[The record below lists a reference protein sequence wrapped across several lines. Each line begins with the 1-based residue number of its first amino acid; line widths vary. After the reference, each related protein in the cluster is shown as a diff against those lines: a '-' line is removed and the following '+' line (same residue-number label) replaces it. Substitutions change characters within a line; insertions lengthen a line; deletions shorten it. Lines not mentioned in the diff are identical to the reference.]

1 HPLPRREAADSPG
14 VRDAPLARAARG
26 GRDGPAR
33 AGPLHRRQRRRPP
46 DAGALP
52 EGHRRQEVRGGRRRD
67 ERPDPAVALR
77 LLSRDRAGRRDA
89 LRAGPRDRRRRG
101 PDLRVGRFPG
111 EGPRAGPGR
120 AGRPARRDERR
131 RVWLRDGLQLQ
142 HATAGRRSARGRQP
156 VHDRAPP
163 GDVRGPGGGGDTPMS
178 QTFQGSFVAMVTPF
192 RNGQVDEAKLRE
204 LVELH
209 VANGTDGLIPCGTNG
224 ESPSL
229 NHDEHRRVVEIV
241 IEAAHGRIRVV
252 AGTGSNSTTE
262 AIDLT
267 KHAERAGAAGA
278 LVVNPYYNKPTQ
290 EGLYRH
296 FRAVAESVAIPILV
310 YNIQSRTAVN
320 VETDTLARL
329 VRDVRNIVGVKEA
342 SGSLDQMSQVIAACG
357 PDFSV
362 LSGDDNVTLPLLA
375 IGGSGVVSVIAN
387 IVPRE
392 TADLVHAA
400 LDGDWKRARDLHYRL
415 FPLARAAFL
424 ETNPIP
430 IKEAMAM
437 AGMLEPE
444 FRLPMCR
451 MSDANREKLRAIL
464 KSYAL
469 VK

>member
-1 HPLPRREAADSPG
+1 
-14 VRDAPLARAARG
+14 
-26 GRDGPAR
+26 
-33 AGPLHRRQRRRPP
+33 
-46 DAGALP
+46 
-52 EGHRRQEVRGGRRRD
+52 
-67 ERPDPAVALR
+67 
-77 LLSRDRAGRRDA
+77 
-89 LRAGPRDRRRRG
+89 
-101 PDLRVGRFPG
+101 
-111 EGPRAGPGR
+111 
-120 AGRPARRDERR
+120 
-131 RVWLRDGLQLQ
+131 
-142 HATAGRRSARGRQP
+142 
-156 VHDRAPP
+156 
-163 GDVRGPGGGGDTPMS
+163 MS

-192 RNGQVDEAKLRE
+192 RNGKVDEAKLRE

-209 VANGTDGLIPCGTNG
+209 VANGTDGLIPCGTTG

-241 IEAAHGRIRVV
+241 VEAARGRIRVV
-252 AGTGSNSTTE
+252 AGTGSNSTAE

-267 KHAERAGAAGA
+267 KHAERAGASGA

-320 VETDTLARL
+320 VETDTMARL
-329 VRDVRNIVGVKEA
+329 ARDVRNIVGVKEA

-362 LSGDDNVTLPLLA
+362 LSGDDNITLPLLA

-437 AGMLEPE
+437 AGMIEPE

-464 KSYAL
+464 KLYSL

>member
-1 HPLPRREAADSPG
+1 
-14 VRDAPLARAARG
+14 
-26 GRDGPAR
+26 
-33 AGPLHRRQRRRPP
+33 
-46 DAGALP
+46 
-52 EGHRRQEVRGGRRRD
+52 
-67 ERPDPAVALR
+67 
-77 LLSRDRAGRRDA
+77 
-89 LRAGPRDRRRRG
+89 
-101 PDLRVGRFPG
+101 
-111 EGPRAGPGR
+111 
-120 AGRPARRDERR
+120 
-131 RVWLRDGLQLQ
+131 
-142 HATAGRRSARGRQP
+142 
-156 VHDRAPP
+156 
-163 GDVRGPGGGGDTPMS
+163 MS

-192 RNGQVDEAKLRE
+192 RNGKIDEAKLRE
-204 LVELH
+204 LVEFH
-209 VANGTDGLIPCGTNG
+209 IAHGTDGLIPCGTTG
-224 ESPSL
+224 ESPGL
-229 NHDEHRRVVEIV
+229 THDEHRRIVEVV
-241 IEAAHGRIRVV
+241 IEAARGRIRVI
-252 AGTGSNSTTE
+252 AGTGSNSTAE
-262 AIDLT
+262 AINLT

-329 VRDVRNIVGVKEA
+329 VRDVTSVAGVKEA

-362 LSGDDNVTLPLLA
+362 LSGDDNITLPLLA

-464 KSYAL
+464 KPYAL

>member
-1 HPLPRREAADSPG
+1 
-14 VRDAPLARAARG
+14 
-26 GRDGPAR
+26 
-33 AGPLHRRQRRRPP
+33 
-46 DAGALP
+46 
-52 EGHRRQEVRGGRRRD
+52 
-67 ERPDPAVALR
+67 
-77 LLSRDRAGRRDA
+77 
-89 LRAGPRDRRRRG
+89 
-101 PDLRVGRFPG
+101 
-111 EGPRAGPGR
+111 
-120 AGRPARRDERR
+120 
-131 RVWLRDGLQLQ
+131 
-142 HATAGRRSARGRQP
+142 
-156 VHDRAPP
+156 
-163 GDVRGPGGGGDTPMS
+163 MS

-192 RNGQVDEAKLRE
+192 RNGKVDEAKLRE
-204 LVELH
+204 LVEFH
-209 VANGTDGLIPCGTNG
+209 VTHGTDGLIPCGTTG
-224 ESPSL
+224 ESPTL
-229 NHDEHRRVVEIV
+229 HHDEHRRVVEIV
-241 IEAAHGRIRVV
+241 IEAARGRIRVV
-252 AGTGSNSTTE
+252 AGTGSNSTAE
-262 AIDLT
+262 AIDMT

-296 FRAVAESVAIPILV
+296 FHAVAESVAIPILL
-310 YNIQSRTAVN
+310 YNIQSRTAIN

-329 VRDVRNIVGVKEA
+329 ARDVKNIVGVKEA

-362 LSGDDNVTLPLLA
+362 LSGDDNITLPLLA

-392 TADLVHAA
+392 TAELVHAA
-400 LDGDWKRARDLHYRL
+400 LDGDWKRARELHYRL

-464 KSYAL
+464 KPYGL

>member
-1 HPLPRREAADSPG
+1 
-14 VRDAPLARAARG
+14 
-26 GRDGPAR
+26 
-33 AGPLHRRQRRRPP
+33 
-46 DAGALP
+46 
-52 EGHRRQEVRGGRRRD
+52 
-67 ERPDPAVALR
+67 
-77 LLSRDRAGRRDA
+77 
-89 LRAGPRDRRRRG
+89 
-101 PDLRVGRFPG
+101 
-111 EGPRAGPGR
+111 
-120 AGRPARRDERR
+120 
-131 RVWLRDGLQLQ
+131 
-142 HATAGRRSARGRQP
+142 
-156 VHDRAPP
+156 
-163 GDVRGPGGGGDTPMS
+163 MS

-192 RNGQVDEAKLRE
+192 RNGKVDEAKLRE

-209 VANGTDGLIPCGTNG
+209 VANGTDGLIPCGTTG

-229 NHDEHRRVVEIV
+229 DHDEHRRVVEIV
-241 IEAAHGRIRVV
+241 VEAARGRIRVV
-252 AGTGSNSTTE
+252 AGTGSNSTAE

-267 KHAERAGAAGA
+267 KHAERAGASGA

-296 FRAVAESVAIPILV
+296 FRAVAESVAIPVLV

-320 VETDTLARL
+320 VETDTMARL
-329 VRDVRNIVGVKEA
+329 ARDVRNIVGVKEA
-342 SGSLDQMSQVIAACG
+342 SGSLDQMSQVVAACG

-362 LSGDDNVTLPLLA
+362 LSGDDNITLPLLA

-437 AGMLEPE
+437 AGMIEPE

-464 KSYAL
+464 KLYSL

>member
-1 HPLPRREAADSPG
+1 
-14 VRDAPLARAARG
+14 
-26 GRDGPAR
+26 
-33 AGPLHRRQRRRPP
+33 
-46 DAGALP
+46 
-52 EGHRRQEVRGGRRRD
+52 
-67 ERPDPAVALR
+67 
-77 LLSRDRAGRRDA
+77 
-89 LRAGPRDRRRRG
+89 
-101 PDLRVGRFPG
+101 
-111 EGPRAGPGR
+111 
-120 AGRPARRDERR
+120 
-131 RVWLRDGLQLQ
+131 
-142 HATAGRRSARGRQP
+142 
-156 VHDRAPP
+156 
-163 GDVRGPGGGGDTPMS
+163 
-178 QTFQGSFVAMVTPF
+178 MVTPF
-192 RNGQVDEAKLRE
+192 RNGKVDEAKLRE
-204 LVELH
+204 LVEFH
-209 VANGTDGLIPCGTNG
+209 IAHGTDGLIPCGTTG
-224 ESPSL
+224 ESPGL
-229 NHDEHRRVVEIV
+229 TPDEHRRIVEVV
-241 IEAAHGRIRVV
+241 IEAARGRIRVV
-252 AGTGSNSTTE
+252 AGTGSNSTAQ
-262 AIDLT
+262 AIELT

-329 VRDVRNIVGVKEA
+329 VRDVASVAGVKEA

-362 LSGDDNVTLPLLA
+362 LSGDDNITLPLLA

-464 KSYAL
+464 QPYAL